1 MNKTKANT
9 FTAAAKVANWT
20 LAKRGM
26 NSLVCAAGALLA
38 VSSAYA
44 GQTWDGG
51 GADSN
56 WNTAANWDANTLP
69 NFANQITF
77 AGATRLTNVNNLD
90 PDTTIGGFY
99 FSNQTSGQIFSIS
112 GNRIT
117 LGGDFTATQF
127 AGGGYFPAV
136 NTDTIGIAMILS
148 GNRIFSNGQR
158 RLSNLTGIISESG
171 GARNLTVQG
180 AGAFQLSAANTYS
193 GTTTVSSGA
202 LLINHSLALQNS
214 ALNTTSSSTIVP
226 KVTTFTLGGLIGNG
240 NLAATGGIIG
250 NVSNHNSVYPSVTA
264 LTLNPGTGASYSYSG
279 VIANGATNM
288 TLTKTGAGTQT
299 LSGANTYTGKT
310 TVNAGTLKLGANNVI
325 PNTSNVSIGT
335 ATLDADTR
343 TDTAGTLDVTGT
355 AVINLGSGAALAFAD
370 SKLVDWTGGT
380 LNITGTLGATSLR
393 FGTSADALTKGPG
406 SQLAKISV
414 NGSELGNY
422 ILDADGYLVRPP
434 GTLLFFF

>member
-1 MNKTKANT
+1 MNMPKAST
-9 FTAAAKVANWT
+9 FTAAVIMKT
-20 LAKRGM
+20 KSKLRHFILLAG
-26 NSLVCAAGALLA
+26 SLLLA
-38 VSSAYA
+38 VSSASA

-51 GADSN
+51 SLTNSN
-56 WNTAANWDANTLP
+56 WDTADNWDSNTLP

-90 PDTTIGGFY
+90 ADTTIGGFN
-99 FSNQTSGQIFSIS
+99 FINQTTGQYFSIS

-117 LGGDFTATQF
+117 LGGDFIAAQF
-127 AGGGYFPAV
+127 SGGGYFTAA
-136 NTDTIGIAMILS
+136 NTDAIGIAMILN

-158 RLSNLTGIISESG
+158 RLSNFTGIISESG

-180 AGAFQLSAANTYS
+180 AGAIQLSAANTYS
-193 GTTTVSSGA
+193 GTTTVSTGPA

-214 ALNTTSSSTIVP
+214 ALNTTASGTIVP

-240 NLAATGGIIG
+240 NLAASGGIFG
-250 NVSNHNSVYPSVTA
+250 SVTGHASVYTSVTA

-299 LSGANTYTGKT
+299 LSGANTYTGAT
-310 TVNAGTLKLGANNVI
+310 TINAGTLKLGANNVI
-325 PNTSNVSIGT
+325 PNASNVSIGT

-343 TDTAGTLDVTGT
+343 TDTAGTLDVTGA

-393 FGTSADALTKGPG
+393 FGNSAAALTKGPG

-414 NGSELGNY
+414 NGSELGAF
-422 ILDADGYLVRPP
+422 ILDADGYLVRPS
-434 GTLLFFF
+434 GTLLFFL